1 MPLQLPLC
9 FSLWVEAWFGAVHS
23 LKVFAGLLSFTLFSF
38 SNFLSSKNI
47 FICFIGQLRRDL
59 INPLSPNGDQHQFS
73 PNDVHTLSRDMVMRT
88 GKMITKVKLH

>member
-9 FSLWVEAWFGAVHS
+9 FSLWVEAWFGVVHS

-38 SNFLSSKNI
+38 SDFLSSKNI

-59 INPLSPNGDQHQFS
+59 INPLSPQW
-73 PNDVHTLSRDMVMRT
+73 
-88 GKMITKVKLH
+88 